1 MSLALRAL
9 LFRRTG
15 EPQTLTIE
23 FDGAVYAVRLR
34 RHALARRYTLRIH
47 AASRDVVLTMPPRGS
62 VKAARAFAQKHGG
75 WIAARLG
82 RLPRPAPFTDGTR
95 LPLRGLEHRIVHR
108 PGARGTVWPET
119 AADGERLLCV
129 AGAAAHLPRRDRRFP
144 QARGQARSRNGEP
157 PRRRRA
163 CGQHQ
168 ARVGARP
175 GEPLGLLLDH
185 RRVVLFLASH
195 SGAAFRARLSRRA
208 RGRAFDRDEPL
219 AQVLAAGRGHLPAH
233 GRSQSLARRPWRRS
247 APLRRRPSY
256 SRCITAQA
264 WDPGQTRAFVAV
276 LILA

>member
-15 EPQTLTIE
+15 EPQTLTVE

-62 VKAARAFAQKHGG
+62 VKAARAFAHKHGG

-129 AGAAAHLPRRDRRFP
+129 AGAAAHLPRR
-144 QARGQARSRNGEP
+144 
-157 PRRRRA
+157 
-163 CGQHQ
+163 
-168 ARVGARP
+168 
-175 GEPLGLLLDH
+175 
-185 RRVVLFLASH
+185 VVDFLKREAKRDLETS
-195 SGAAFRARLSRRA
+195 SRRA
-208 RGRAFDRDEPL
+208 AGEL
-219 AQVLAAGRGHLPAH
+219 AVSIKR
-233 GRSQSLARRPWRRS
+233 
-247 APLRRRPSY
+247 
-256 SRCITAQA
+256 
-264 WDPGQTRAFVAV
+264 V
-276 LILA
+276 

>member
-15 EPQTLTIE
+15 EPQTLTVE

-129 AGAAAHLPRRDRRFP
+129 AGAAPP
-144 QARGQARSRNGEP
+144 ARLRSASSACRCAT
-157 PRRRRA
+157 RRA
-163 CGQHQ
+163 AG
-168 ARVGARP
+168 VPARP
-175 GEPLGLLLDH
+175 PACCLIPGVSFW
-185 RRVVLFLASH
+185 R
-195 SGAAFRARLSRRA
+195 RLSC
-208 RGRAFDRDEPL
+208 
-219 AQVLAAGRGHLPAH
+219 
-233 GRSQSLARRPWRRS
+233 W
-247 APLRRRPSY
+247 
-256 SRCITAQA
+256 IT
-264 WDPGQTRAFVAV
+264 W
-276 LILA
+276 